1 MVDGGAYDPDKAYK
15 DSKLCNILFTAE
27 ASRRFSAKGVTVN
40 SFSPGLIPDPNGFF
54 RYQNQAFAKTFN
66 QISGLAGVKE
76 TPFFGGSCLAYMA
89 VDASLDAVSGK
100 FYDTYPPGKHQ
111 LASHAPSVEGQNV
124 DEQKKLWDLSAKLV
138 GV

>member
-1 MVDGGAYDPDKAYK
+1 MATSNHPPARHPP
-15 DSKLCNILFTAE
+15 SLSLSHPPT
-27 ASRRFSAKGVTVN
+27 S
-40 SFSPGLIPDPNGFF
+40 
-54 RYQNQAFAKTFN
+54 AKTFN